1 LVNSTLTSMH
11 LSLKKKNLQGSEIA
25 ASGAAHLV
33 EGLRAD
39 LPAAGSAG
47 SVVTAAAA
55 SVVKGGWGG
64 VVKGGVGRGP
74 PAGSEGSVK
83 RDLEAI
89 KRDPEGC
96 VVPAPAAGKLQE
108 TDTAI
113 KRDLEA
119 IKRDPEG
126 SVVTAA
132 AAAKLAA
139 AKKCDERD
147 LHADPKRDLEAIKR
161 DLQGSVAAAAKK
173 GESKQKP
180 LQGLPPSSSSSSSS
194 SCSSEEEG
202 EEEERPGGQPR
213 GEAEDVSQE
222 YTRKEVRGRT
232 EVRQRVANVFP
243 MCC

>member
-1 LVNSTLTSMH
+1 MVNSTLTSMH

-74 PAGSEGSVK
+74 PAGSEGS
-83 RDLEAI
+83 
-89 KRDPEGC
+89 